1 MKTTKVL
8 LGLILVFLIS
18 ISCIK
23 PSTDFSQLKDGD
35 IIFQTSNS
43 GQSKA
48 IQLAT
53 HSIFSHVG
61 IIYKKGNEL
70 MVLEAVQPVNLTP
83 IQEWISR
90 GDNQYYLV
98 KRLKNK
104 ALLTSETV
112 QKMKTIGESYLGK
125 NYDLYFE
132 WTDEKM
138 YCSELVWKIYQRGAG
153 ISLSPLKKMAS
164 FDLTSPIVKQIITER
179 YGNKIPLN
187 QSVVAPSDLANSEL
201 LETIMEK

>member
-1 MKTTKVL
+1 
-8 LGLILVFLIS
+8 
-18 ISCIK
+18 
-23 PSTDFSQLKDGD
+23 
-35 IIFQTSNS
+35 
-43 GQSKA
+43 
-48 IQLAT
+48 
-53 HSIFSHVG
+53 
-61 IIYKKGNEL
+61 